1 MKKLENFEQKLEQSD
16 FIEENYI
23 SKPIIKFRN
32 NHKNYPC
39 VILPD
44 HRILVY
50 TDCKIYKDIYSYL
63 ISFSDPIYRPK
74 HIHEYKITKFS
85 LYTAMVLH
93 YSAEEIIEI
102 LKIIC
107 KNETFPKSL
116 EK

>member
-1 MKKLENFEQKLEQSD
+1 MKKLEYFEQNLELPEFNEQIYS
-16 FIEENYI
+16 
-23 SKPIIKFRN
+23 SKPLIKFRN

-50 TDCKIYKDIYSYL
+50 TDCKIYKDIYPYL

-93 YSAEEIIEI
+93 YSAEEII
-102 LKIIC
+102 
-107 KNETFPKSL
+107 
-116 EK
+116 